1 MAACSRQ
8 QRGLCVGS
16 CTCVAAPRDMQH
28 GPRGL
33 WQRSQARVG
42 SPVPDERQHVQE
54 SFAGSVPGQSPA
66 DAACTAQQAQRVHLG
81 CWAMSGQAA
90 PLRPGCTGLG
100 AWACSF
106 DGYSQAA
113 GPKYG
118 LTEVWA
124 ERSKAS
130 RLV

>member
-1 MAACSRQ
+1 M
-8 QRGLCVGS
+8 GLVGS
-16 CTCVAAPRDMQH
+16 GSKARPGWGVQSQMSGSTCRKALRALCLARARPVQRAQH
-28 GPRGL
+28 SRRRG
-33 WQRSQARVG
+33 
-42 SPVPDERQHVQE
+42 
-54 SFAGSVPGQSPA
+54 
-66 DAACTAQQAQRVHLG
+66 VHLG

-106 DGYSQAA
+106 GGYSQAA